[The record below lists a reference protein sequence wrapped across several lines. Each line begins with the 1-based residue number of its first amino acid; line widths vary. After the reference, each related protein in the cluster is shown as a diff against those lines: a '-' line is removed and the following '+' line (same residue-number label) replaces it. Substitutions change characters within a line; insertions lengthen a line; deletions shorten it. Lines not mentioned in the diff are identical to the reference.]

1 MLLYNVMMLMQV
13 TISDGG
19 LPEALTST
27 VQVLVTIMDENDWS
41 PEWPTQGLLKVPLL
55 RYEKLA
61 ARSVVV

>member
-1 MLLYNVMMLMQV
+1 MQV

-27 VQVLVTIMDENDWS
+27 VQVLVTITDENDWS